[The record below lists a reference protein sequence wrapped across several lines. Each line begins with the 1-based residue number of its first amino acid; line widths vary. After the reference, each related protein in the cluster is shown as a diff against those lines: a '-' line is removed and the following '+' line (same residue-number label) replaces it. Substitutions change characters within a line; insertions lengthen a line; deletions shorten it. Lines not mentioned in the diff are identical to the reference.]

1 MPEAVRKCQ
10 MAGIKV
16 RMITGDN
23 VLTARSIAA
32 EIGILTDGAA
42 IEGPDFR
49 KMTPEEQR
57 EILKTMQVMARCSPQ
72 DKLTMVRRLKEMGE
86 VRCSIL
92 SRCPLSLSS
101 FCSFC
106 TRLNSLSLVCSPEY
120 IHSD

>member
-1 MPEAVRKCQ
+1 VPDAVRQCQ
-10 MAGIKV
+10 LAGIKV

-49 KMTPEEQR
+49 KMSPEEQR

-86 VRCSIL
+86 VL
-92 SRCPLSLSS
+92 SVLIFVVS
-101 FCSFC
+101 FA
-106 TRLNSLSLVCSPEY
+106 P
-120 IHSD
+120 